1 MFTIKKATT
10 NDIQLINEMAQIVFP
25 ATYREILSKE
35 QLDYMMDWMYSPKNL
50 RKQMEEEGH
59 IYYIAYK
66 DGEAAGY
73 VSIQPE
79 GEHLFHLQKIYV
91 LPRFQGCRLGKALFE
106 QAVKAIKEIHP
117 GPCEMHLNVNRN
129 NKALQFYQH
138 LGMEKVAEG
147 DFHIGYGYYYERLY
161 HGTENLTLSYKN
173 KMDEYRI
180 NGLTIKENLLQLA
193 ENGNK
198 KFTESLHPGIENVL
212 GIRIPALRRLGTQIA
227 KDDWESYLQTADTY
241 YMEERMLQGMVISNL
256 KMKDTEAYLSLVARF
271 IAIINSWSV
280 CDTFDFYG
288 KQRFVDKNKK
298 RVWLFLE
305 DRMKSDK
312 EYEIRFGVVMA
323 MAHYIDEE
331 YIDNVLQWMDRISHE
346 GYYVKM
352 AVAWA
357 LSVCYVKFPQKTM
370 NYLKEN
376 HLDDFTYN
384 KALQKIIE
392 SYRVSTEDKEIIRS
406 MKRKNK

>member
-1 MFTIKKATT
+1 MFTIQKATT

-25 ATYREILSKE
+25 ATYQEILSKE

-50 RKQMEEEGH
+50 RKQIEEEGH

-117 GPCEMHLNVNRN
+117 GPCEMHLN
-129 NKALQFYQH
+129 
-138 LGMEKVAEG
+138 
-147 DFHIGYGYYYERLY
+147 ERLY

-173 KMDEYRI
+173 KMDEYHI

-212 GIRIPALRRLGTQIA
+212 GIRIPALRRLGAQIA

-256 KMKDTEAYLSLVARF
+256 KMKDIEAYLSLVARF
-271 IAIINSWSV
+271 VTIINSWSV

-298 RVWLFLE
+298 KVWLFLE
-305 DRMKSDK
+305 NWMKSDK

-331 YIDNVLQWMDRISHE
+331 YINNVLQWMDRISHE

-357 LSVCYVKFPQKTM
+357 LSVCYVKFPQKTV

>member
-1 MFTIKKATT
+1 
-10 NDIQLINEMAQIVFP
+10 
-25 ATYREILSKE
+25 
-35 QLDYMMDWMYSPKNL
+35 
-50 RKQMEEEGH
+50 
-59 IYYIAYK
+59 
-66 DGEAAGY
+66 
-73 VSIQPE
+73 
-79 GEHLFHLQKIYV
+79 
-91 LPRFQGCRLGKALFE
+91 
-106 QAVKAIKEIHP
+106 
-117 GPCEMHLNVNRN
+117 
-129 NKALQFYQH
+129 
-138 LGMEKVAEG
+138 
-147 DFHIGYGYYYERLY
+147 
-161 HGTENLTLSYKN
+161 
-173 KMDEYRI
+173 MDEYRI

-212 GIRIPALRRLGTQIA
+212 GIRIPALRRLGAQIA

-271 IAIINSWSV
+271 ITIINSWSV

-305 DRMKSDK
+305 TWMKSDK

-331 YIDNVLQWMDRISHE
+331 YIDNVLQWMDRICHE

>member
-1 MFTIKKATT
+1 
-10 NDIQLINEMAQIVFP
+10 
-25 ATYREILSKE
+25 
-35 QLDYMMDWMYSPKNL
+35 
-50 RKQMEEEGH
+50 
-59 IYYIAYK
+59 
-66 DGEAAGY
+66 
-73 VSIQPE
+73 
-79 GEHLFHLQKIYV
+79 
-91 LPRFQGCRLGKALFE
+91 
-106 QAVKAIKEIHP
+106 
-117 GPCEMHLNVNRN
+117 
-129 NKALQFYQH
+129 
-138 LGMEKVAEG
+138 
-147 DFHIGYGYYYERLY
+147 
-161 HGTENLTLSYKN
+161 
-173 KMDEYRI
+173 MDEYRI

-212 GIRIPALRRLGTQIA
+212 GIRIPALRRLGAQIA

-241 YMEERMLQGMVISNL
+241 YMEECMLQGMVISNL
-256 KMKDTEAYLSLVARF
+256 KMKDTQAYLSLVARF

>member
-1 MFTIKKATT
+1 
-10 NDIQLINEMAQIVFP
+10 
-25 ATYREILSKE
+25 
-35 QLDYMMDWMYSPKNL
+35 
-50 RKQMEEEGH
+50 
-59 IYYIAYK
+59 
-66 DGEAAGY
+66 
-73 VSIQPE
+73 
-79 GEHLFHLQKIYV
+79 
-91 LPRFQGCRLGKALFE
+91 
-106 QAVKAIKEIHP
+106 
-117 GPCEMHLNVNRN
+117 
-129 NKALQFYQH
+129 
-138 LGMEKVAEG
+138 
-147 DFHIGYGYYYERLY
+147 
-161 HGTENLTLSYKN
+161 
-173 KMDEYRI
+173 MDEYHI

-212 GIRIPALRRLGTQIA
+212 GIRIPALRRLGAQIA

-241 YMEERMLQGMVISNL
+241 YMEERMLQGMVISN
-256 KMKDTEAYLSLVARF
+256 
-271 IAIINSWSV
+271 
-280 CDTFDFYG
+280 TFDFYG

-305 DRMKSDK
+305 NWMKSDK

-331 YIDNVLQWMDRISHE
+331 YINNVLQWMDRISHE

-357 LSVCYVKFPQKTM
+357 LSVCYVKFPQKTV

-406 MKRKNK
+406 MKRS